1 MSFSKPKPRLD
12 LEYYSNLYISNFFN
26 NKKILYNLLEDNNIN
41 YFIADKI
48 WNLEHTNLNN
58 NNYTY
63 WTDGGLLWFYSLNKK
78 KINYTEEELLSIIQ
92 CNLSFDYIFNDIY
105 QLKKKTKKLYKIAIE
120 IQNFIKTTLKIDT
133 EIETTNFIFDTNFN
147 FDNYNDVYEKNK
159 KAFYNIKLI
168 FKNDKN
174 KILNNKTVVEF
185 NLEYILP
192 NNITN
197 DIFDINSIKKN
208 YINIPKNN
216 TYKNNEKPLKLLKKL
231 NRFNEL
237 GLMTYSY
244 INGLKIDIYA
254 GFNTEK
260 MRQTYFIKHFL
271 SSQTKFKKYFEN
283 LLTIYK
289 NIFKDTIKYNN
300 RFIQT
305 VEELIYTNTINNY
318 EKFISSINN
327 YFIIKI
333 RPALNTFI
341 NEINEELTKYNVKLF
356 IVGGDAMR
364 RYDNNI
370 SPTNDIDTKL
380 YLKNISDDPDNFE
393 KIKDK
398 IMIILHDN
406 IIKLRNYFEDNKE
419 NYYNELLLFQ
429 KEGLDFLTLKKNN
442 IEFSV
447 EELKNSYQ
455 HFLIHESK
463 KKTVDFF
470 IDLLSFGLRFFINVY
485 DTSNPKEP
493 ILLNKH
499 NHLLQI
505 LDIGIQ
511 DNYEFKKKYYTD
523 KFGVAIASL
532 EFLLKDTENL
542 YEYEDDALR
551 RISNFKYI
559 KDIKRYNRLYDIYSS
574 NIEAIDEYADV
585 KKLNGLSNDIMELI
599 NKYKKSIAFELYD
612 FILIKKLLKNPEKL
626 KEISKYPILLKFF
639 TDISESNINLP
650 NENINEIDNNY
661 KKYNFRNSKN
671 PIILKYLKLAKK
683 FNKDNDNTF
692 FLKNFN
698 EIIKSIIPKP
708 NDKKLNKKMNKK
720 MNKKL

>member
-1 MSFSKPKPRLD
+1 MLD
-12 LEYYSNLYISNFFN
+12 LEYYIKIYISNFLN
-26 NKKILYNLLEDNNIN
+26 NKKILYNFLENNNIN

-78 KINYTEEELLSIIQ
+78 KINYTEEEFLSIIQ
-92 CNLSFDYIFNDIY
+92 CNLSFNYIFNNIY
-105 QLKKKTKKLYKIAIE
+105 QLNKKIKNIYKITTE
-120 IQNFIKTTLKIDT
+120 IQNFIKTTIKLDT
-133 EIETTNFIFDTNFN
+133 EIETTNFTFNTNFI

-159 KAFYNIKLI
+159 KVFYNIKLI
-168 FKNDKN
+168 FKNNKN
-174 KILNNKTVVEF
+174 KIFNNKTVVEF
-185 NLEYILP
+185 NFEYIYS
-192 NNITN
+192 NTNIN
-197 DIFDINSIKKN
+197 DKFDINIIKKN
-208 YINIPKNN
+208 YITIPKNN

-231 NRFNEL
+231 NRLNQF
-237 GLMTYSY
+237 GLITYSY
-244 INGLKIDIYA
+244 ITNLKIDIYS
-254 GFNTEK
+254 GFNIDK
-260 MRQTYFIKHFL
+260 MRQTYFIKHYL
-271 SSQTKFKKYFEN
+271 TTPTKLKKYFEN
-283 LLTIYK
+283 LLSIYK
-289 NIFKDTIKYNN
+289 NIFKDTVIYNI

-333 RPALNTFI
+333 RPAINTFI
-341 NEINEELTKYNVKLF
+341 NEVNEELNKYNVKIF

-380 YLKNISDDPDNFE
+380 YLKNISNDPDNFE

-398 IMIILHDN
+398 IMIILHNN

-419 NYYNELLLFQ
+419 SYYNELLLFQ

-447 EELKNSYQ
+447 EKLKNSYQ

-470 IDLLSFGLRFFINVY
+470 IDLLSFGLLFYINIY

-493 ILLNKH
+493 ILLNRH

-511 DNYEFKKKYYTD
+511 DNYEFKKNYYTD

-532 EFLLKDTENL
+532 EFLLKDTEKL
-542 YEYEDDALR
+542 YEYEDDALK

-559 KDIKRYNRLYDIYSS
+559 KDIRRYNRLYDIYSS

-599 NKYKKSIAFELYD
+599 NKYKKLISFKLDD

-639 TDISESNINLP
+639 TDISELNINLP

-671 PIILKYLKLAKK
+671 PIILKYFKLAKK
-683 FNKDNDNTF
+683 INKKNDNTF

-698 EIIKSIIPKP
+698 KI
-708 NDKKLNKKMNKK
+708 KKLF
-720 MNKKL
+720 

>member
-455 HFLIHESK
+455 HFSIHEHK
-463 KKTVDFF
+463 KKTLDKF
-470 IDLLSFGLRFFINVY
+470 INLLSFGLRFYINVY
-485 DTSNPKEP
+485 DISNPNEP
-493 ILLNKH
+493 ILLNRH

-505 LDIGIQ
+505 LDISIE
-511 DNYEFKKKYYTD
+511 DDYEFKKKYYID
-523 KFGVAIASL
+523 KFGIPVASL
-532 EFLLKDTENL
+532 EFLLKNTEKL

-683 FNKDNDNTF
+683 FNKDNNNTF
-692 FLKNFN
+692 FLKNLN

-708 NDKKLNKKMNKK
+708 NDKKLNKKLYKK

>member
-216 TYKNNEKPLKLLKKL
+216 TYKNNEKPLKLLKNL

-692 FLKNFN
+692 FLKNLN

-720 MNKKL
+720 L